1 MNKKQY
7 GDAMHPSVRAP
18 LQAGTLSPSIGV
30 CMLLLRKDLLDDHRD
45 FNHIV
50 DKKVTADR
58 LQSYGCVHKQQVIAI
73 KHIVDKHVCACAC
86 ACVCMCECL
95 PSDH

>member
-1 MNKKQY
+1 MEEDLQ
-7 GDAMHPSVRAP
+7 AP
-18 LQAGTLSPSIGV
+18 LRAGTLSPGIGV
-30 CMLLLRKDLLDDHRD
+30 CMLLLRKDLFDGHRD

-50 DKKVTADR
+50 DKKVIVDR
-58 LQSYGCVHKQQVIAI
+58 LQSYDCVHMQQVIAI

-86 ACVCMCECL
+86 VCMCECL